1 MISSTEQLAT
11 AARAQ
16 LDNQLQLAT
25 SIAGSVISGVEKLVG
40 LNLQATRASLEA
52 SIGSAQH
59 LLAAKDPQEF
69 LTLASG
75 QAQPQT
81 DIVLTYGRHLSTIA
95 SDAHRDL
102 SRAAET
108 QMTATS
114 RQMVTLLDSMASL
127 APAGSETTLTM
138 MKSAI
143 DNVSSGYAQLNKSA
157 KVAIDAIESN
167 MQSASALVSN
177 SRFYFCQLAC
187 HECNVRHMI
196 QQ

>member
-1 MISSTEQLAT
+1 
-11 AARAQ
+11 
-16 LDNQLQLAT
+16 
-25 SIAGSVISGVEKLVG
+25 
-40 LNLQATRASLEA
+40 
-52 SIGSAQH
+52 
-59 LLAAKDPQEF
+59 
-69 LTLASG
+69 
-75 QAQPQT
+75 
-81 DIVLTYGRHLSTIA
+81 
-95 SDAHRDL
+95 
-102 SRAAET
+102 
-108 QMTATS
+108 
-114 RQMVTLLDSMASL
+114 MVTLLDSMASL